1 MKLKHMT
8 RLALSL
14 ALAAALGGSALA
26 SPVPKDLVT
35 ENLNGQQRM
44 VKTYELPPDT
54 DPDTLKEPAFDYE
67 GFTYTWAYTTQEEHP
82 FRESKSAVET
92 VTVETPKKDL
102 STLLEYLPPTVPYDD
117 GTFTGELALDHTSIV
132 TIVAGYKTQYGT
144 VTDTKTIGPL
154 DRNDMSYVP
163 ATTVKNGVTLS
174 LANVQWQVI
183 GTDLVGET
191 LAPSVYQ
198 AVATYS
204 APTSYQVPTGYITTA
219 DYKGEVTSEGVGS
232 VTYTVVY
239 AGKEIV
245 PEPEEPTAPFGP
257 DTPYFAIPVGT
268 VVAVLL
274 VLLAAGLAG
283 AGIYFFLHRKN
294 VCIYVPG
301 DRPQDYK
308 LVGKFR
314 VQPDAPEVD
323 ITGLE
328 PYPES
333 IIAVEIKRPLAKKL
347 LNQTFTVHHRAGD
360 ETYTVLQDRPG
371 DWYEFDPAAQIK
383 EDAI

>member
-8 RLALSL
+8 CLALSL

-44 VKTYELPPDT
+44 VKIYELPPDT
-54 DPDTLKEPAFDYE
+54 DPDTLKEQAFDYE
-67 GFTYTWAYTTQEEHP
+67 GFTYTWAYTTQKEHP
-82 FRESKSAVET
+82 FRESKSVVET

-102 STLLEYLPPTVPYDD
+102 GTLLEYLPPTVPYDD

-144 VTDTKTIGPL
+144 VTDTRTIGPL

-174 LANVQWQVI
+174 LANVQWQVV

-191 LAPSVYQ
+191 LAPSAYQ

-204 APTSYQVPTGYITTA
+204 GSTSYQVPTGYITTA
-219 DYKGEVTSEGVGS
+219 DYKGEVTSQGVGS

-245 PEPEEPTAPFGP
+245 PEPEEPIGPFGP

-283 AGIYFFLHRKN
+283 AGVYFFLHRKN

-323 ITGLE
+323 ITGLD
-328 PYPES
+328 PYPEG
-333 IIAVEIKRPLAKKL
+333 IIAVEVKRPLARKL
-347 LNQTFTVHHRAGD
+347 IGQDFTVHHRVGD
-360 ETYTVLQDRPG
+360 EIYTILHDQPG
-371 DWYEFDPAAQIK
+371 EWYEFDPAAQNK
-383 EDAI
+383 EDTI

>member
-1 MKLKHMT
+1 MKLKHIKC
-8 RLALSL
+8 LSL
-14 ALAAALGGSALA
+14 CLSLAAALGGSALA

-92 VTVETPKKDL
+92 VTVETPKKDMA
-102 STLLEYLPPTVPYDD
+102 TLLEYLPPTVPYDD

-144 VTDTKTIGPL
+144 VTDTRTIGPL

-174 LANVQWQVI
+174 LANVQWQVV

-191 LAPSVYQ
+191 LAPSAYQ

-204 APTSYQVPTGYITTA
+204 APISYQVPTGYITTA

-239 AGKEIV
+239 TGTEIV
-245 PEPEEPTAPFGP
+245 PEEPEPVEPTQRVLP
-257 DTPYFAIPVGT
+257 TFALVGT
-268 VVAVLL
+268 VMGGILL
-274 VLLAAGLAG
+274 LTALIGGTIYLL
-283 AGIYFFLHRKN
+283 LHRKN

-314 VQPDAPEVD
+314 AQPDAPEVD
-323 ITGLE
+323 ITGLD

-333 IIAVEIKRPLAKKL
+333 IIAVEVKRPLAKKL
-347 LNQTFTVHHRAGD
+347 VGQDFTVHHRAGD
-360 ETYTVLQDRPG
+360 EIYTILHDQPG
-371 DWYEFDPAAQIK
+371 DWYEFDPAAQNK

>member
-1 MKLKHMT
+1 MKLKHIKC
-8 RLALSL
+8 LGLCL

-44 VKTYELPPDT
+44 VKTYELSPDT
-54 DPDTLKEPAFDYE
+54 DPEALKEPAFDYE
-67 GFTYTWAYTTQEEHP
+67 GFTYTWAYATQEEHP

-154 DRNDMSYVP
+154 DRNDMSYIP

-174 LANVQWQVI
+174 LANVQWQVV

-191 LAPSVYQ
+191 LAPSAYQ

-219 DYKGEVTSEGVGS
+219 DYKGEVTSEGVDS
-232 VTYTVVY
+232 ITYTVVY
-239 AGKEIV
+239 TGTEIV
-245 PEPEEPTAPFGP
+245 PEELEPVEPTQRVLP
-257 DTPYFAIPVGT
+257 TFALVGT
-268 VVAVLL
+268 VMGGILL
-274 VLLAAGLAG
+274 LTALIGG
-283 AGIYFFLHRKN
+283 TIYLFLHRKN

-308 LVGKFR
+308 LVAKFR

-333 IIAVEIKRPLAKKL
+333 IIAVEVKRPLAKKL
-347 LNQTFTVHHRAGD
+347 IGQDFTVHHRAGD
-360 ETYTVLQDRPG
+360 EIYTILHDQPG
-371 DWYEFDPAAQIK
+371 DWYEFDPAAQNK

>member
-1 MKLKHMT
+1 MKLKHIKC
-8 RLALSL
+8 LSL
-14 ALAAALGGSALA
+14 CLSLAAALGGSALA

-92 VTVETPKKDL
+92 VTVETPKKDMA
-102 STLLEYLPPTVPYDD
+102 TLLEYLPPTVPYDD

-144 VTDTKTIGPL
+144 VTDTRTIGPL

-174 LANVQWQVI
+174 LANVQWQVV

-191 LAPSVYQ
+191 LAPSAYQ

-204 APTSYQVPTGYITTA
+204 APISYQVPTGYITTA

-239 AGKEIV
+239 TGTEIV
-245 PEPEEPTAPFGP
+245 PEEPEPVEPTQRVLP
-257 DTPYFAIPVGT
+257 TFALVGT
-268 VVAVLL
+268 VMGGILL
-274 VLLAAGLAG
+274 LTALIGGTIYLL
-283 AGIYFFLHRKN
+283 LHRKN

-323 ITGLE
+323 ITGLD

-333 IIAVEIKRPLAKKL
+333 IIAVEVKRPLAKKL
-347 LNQTFTVHHRAGD
+347 VGQDFTVHHRAGD
-360 ETYTVLQDRPG
+360 EIYTILHDQPG
-371 DWYEFDPAAQIK
+371 DWYEFDPAAQNK